1 MVKPIRKYQQIPTQ
15 LADYV
20 IQNDLVKSF
29 QIYMYFKCCSNGCV
43 NNKSEVFSNVKQA
56 LKISTNRT
64 FKKHFEKL
72 IELNWVGYNP
82 NSKNY
87 FIRSIDTIR
96 IQHNFTKRQSA
107 TFNYKDINT
116 FREFLCAVLVSA
128 NIKGQKFYF
137 EVGQKRKTETAG
149 KTLVTAL
156 QVKSSF
162 SSASQN
168 WVPRRLI
175 NDKASIKSKTVDVEI
190 PDYYGMS
197 LLTIA
202 EKIGRSKTTACD
214 LKQSMSKAG
223 YIKIVPHIQVID
235 TLQNRDFTYRNKFYS
250 AYPELIGRLSFRKR
264 KIKTKS
270 EAEESENKKEK
281 TVIDVVLILHDE
293 IIPTISFKKVS
304 KFSNIT
310 KLKTA
315 KNFQNSKT
323 AA

>member
-1 MVKPIRKYQQIPTQ
+1 MRKYQQIPTQ
-15 LADYV
+15 LADYI
-20 IQNDLVKSF
+20 IQNDLVKAF
-29 QIYMYFKCCSNGCV
+29 QIYMYFKCCSNGFV
-43 NNKSEVFSNVKQA
+43 NKKSEVFSNVKQA
-56 LKISTNRT
+56 LKINTNRT

-82 NSKNY
+82 TSKNY

-96 IQHNFTKRQSA
+96 IKHNFTKRQSA
-107 TFNYKDINT
+107 TFNYKDINKL
-116 FREFLCAVLVSA
+116 REFLCAVLVSV
-128 NIKGQKFYF
+128 NIKGQKYYF

-156 QVKSSF
+156 QVESSF
-162 SSASQN
+162 SSVSQN
-168 WVPRRLI
+168 WVPRRQI
-175 NDKASIKSKTVDVEI
+175 NDKASRKSKSVDVKI

-197 LLTIA
+197 LLTMA
-202 EKIGRSKTTACD
+202 EKISRSKTTACD
-214 LKQSMSKAG
+214 LKKAMVKAG
-223 YIKIVPHIQVID
+223 FIKVKHHEKVIE
-235 TLQNRDFTYRNKFYS
+235 TLQNRDYTYRKNFYS

-270 EAEESENKKEK
+270 EAEISENKKEK

-304 KFSNIT
+304 KFSEIG
-310 KLKTA
+310 KLKA
-315 KNFQNSKT
+315 VKNFKDSKT